1 MSGNSLSWAY
11 KSAICGKH
19 CLPFGNGKER
29 ECRAFFLGLSGCLD
43 GFWDFKPFVWYYFCL
58 HHVRKP
64 KNVKEL
70 ALILKIQF
78 DKATLTP
85 NTDGVNII
93 IPKVLVGTFE
103 FIILKQH
110 GSNPIF
116 HDPQFPKKLFLDVNS
131 RVSVPLKIMLLQS
144 YEVLWIHNIDAIFKQ
159 RPTQQ
164 CVKSYLYEPFQTQ
177 NMLFKIKVEDIKWR
191 DRRRGGRILRNYSLL
206 KNFQKLQSWLS
217 KLISLFSYRVGNLKE

>member
-1 MSGNSLSWAY
+1 M
-11 KSAICGKH
+11 
-19 CLPFGNGKER
+19 
-29 ECRAFFLGLSGCLD
+29 
-43 GFWDFKPFVWYYFCL
+43 

-144 YEVLWIHNIDAIFKQ
+144 YEVLWI
-159 RPTQQ
+159 
-164 CVKSYLYEPFQTQ
+164 
-177 NMLFKIKVEDIKWR
+177 
-191 DRRRGGRILRNYSLL
+191 
-206 KNFQKLQSWLS
+206 NFIYVICTS
-217 KLISLFSYRVGNLKE
+217 FY

>member
-1 MSGNSLSWAY
+1 M
-11 KSAICGKH
+11 
-19 CLPFGNGKER
+19 
-29 ECRAFFLGLSGCLD
+29 
-43 GFWDFKPFVWYYFCL
+43 

-206 KNFQKLQSWLS
+206 KNFQKLQS
-217 KLISLFSYRVGNLKE
+217 